1 MKLEQPLQKVLL
13 DLSTALRAQA
23 AGGNAKTTSPEQDA
37 LDAAV
42 SEQTRLRDAASA
54 AQMAVDDM
62 ENEILRIQSDERKL
76 RRRKKDGQD
85 ALGAETDE
93 NRRRDLSHDVYT
105 AKSRIAD
112 LMSELQEAHNEIHAL
127 RNNRDLAQSRVKD
140 AERKVAEAREAVAEA
155 EAKSQEAEDPAVVI
169 AALEEQLPD
178 AALAEFRAQRLE
190 NGVGAALFN
199 GRSCGGC
206 AMVLSASGIAEI
218 RNTPKGEVPQCP
230 ECGSYLITDI
240 S

>member
-1 MKLEQPLQKVLL
+1 MKLDPSLHKTLLQLA
-13 DLSTALRAQA
+13 TTLRTQ
-23 AGGNAKTTSPEQDA
+23 NANSAPKTTPEQE
-37 LDAAV
+37 AV
-42 SEQTRLRDAASA
+42 DKAVAELSRNRDAASA

-93 NRRRDLSHDVYT
+93 ERRRDLNHDVYT

-140 AERKVAEAREAVAEA
+140 TERKVADARAAAEA
-155 EAKSQEAEDPAVVI
+155 AAAATPEGEDPAVVI
-169 AALEEQLPD
+169 ARLEEKLPSE
-178 AALAEFRAQRLE
+178 ALAEFHAQRLE

-199 GRSCGGC
+199 GRSCSGC
-206 AMVLSASGIAEI
+206 AMVLPAAGISDI
-218 RNTPKGEVPQCP
+218 RNTPKDEVPQCP

>member
-1 MKLEQPLQKVLL
+1 MKLNPALHKNLL
-13 DLSTALRAQA
+13 ELANTFRATTAVSAP
-23 AGGNAKTTSPEQDA
+23 KTSPEQA
-37 LDAAV
+37 AADAAV
-42 SEQTRLRDAASA
+42 AELSRNRDAASA

-93 NRRRDLSHDVYT
+93 NRRRDLNHDVYT

-140 AERKVAEAREAVAEA
+140 TERKVAEARAAVEEANNAA
-155 EAKSQEAEDPAVVI
+155 PATEDPATVI
-169 AALEEQLPD
+169 ARLEEKLP
-178 AALAEFRAQRLE
+178 AEALAEFYEQRLE
-190 NGVGAALFN
+190 NGVGAAQFN
-199 GRSCGGC
+199 GRSCSGC
-206 AMVLSASGIAEI
+206 AMVLPASGISDI
-218 RNTPKGEVPQCP
+218 RNTPKDEVPQCP